1 MAEVCT
7 VLSHAGAPPGLQAAP
22 ITPQQ
27 QQQQQRAAAMP
38 TGHVRELT
46 AAAVGSTAV
55 TAEVMTAESDWL
67 NDDECPPPPWLRRK
81 TDFECW
87 ESNRDTKNRKVNTA
101 AGLELHT
108 GVLTPAEQRRLV
120 AAVKRWEQAGR
131 DGQLGGRTFSA
142 PKKWMKGKGRVTMQ
156 VSECAAT

>member
-1 MAEVCT
+1 M
-7 VLSHAGAPPGLQAAP
+7 AAP
-22 ITPQQ
+22 T
-27 QQQQQRAAAMP
+27 RH
-38 TGHVRELT
+38 HVPEATT
-46 AAAVGSTAV
+46 AVPV

-108 GVLTPAEQRRLV
+108 GLLTPAEQKRLV
-120 AAVKRWEQAGR
+120 AAIQRWEQAGR

-156 VSECAAT
+156 VRDTSSLRDRWKLIFHCLPAPVTLWALLCGVVA